1 VCARAAPRGAA
12 ARETRASRL
21 EVDLAFAAR
30 RLVVEV
36 NGYRFHRTR
45 KAFERDRERGAILAA
60 AGHRVLRFSYQQ
72 VANRPESVAAAL
84 RSSA

>member
-1 VCARAAPRGAA
+1 VNARVAG
-12 ARETRASRL
+12 L

-60 AGHRVLRFSYQQ
+60 AGYRVLRFSYQQ
-72 VANRPESVAAAL
+72 VASRPESVAAAL